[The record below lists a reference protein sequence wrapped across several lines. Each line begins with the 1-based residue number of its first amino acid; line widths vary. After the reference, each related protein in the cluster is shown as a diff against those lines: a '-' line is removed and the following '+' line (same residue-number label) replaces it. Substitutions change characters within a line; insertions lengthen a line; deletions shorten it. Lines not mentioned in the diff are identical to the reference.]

1 MGAGVQRQTV
11 NIEIESGIPEL
22 LDGYLPSTYS
32 RGSGAEAENERLTM
46 DERRSRYILLDRDG
60 VINRRRADVHAPC
73 WEAFEFLPRALEAL
87 RLLAV
92 HRYAGIV
99 ISRQPCGG
107 DGLQT
112 SAELDAITRRFLME
126 VAISEGHIAQVYYCR
141 HEEEDGCNCYE
152 PNAGLIARAK
162 SDHGFR
168 VQETYFVSGSEFELD
183 AAAAAGCPCVRIQRD
198 AFLQT
203 RQEDEEPCTVASS
216 LYDAAE
222 QILALGQVRERDYA
236 ALQV

>member
-1 MGAGVQRQTV
+1 MEEGQT
-11 NIEIESGIPEL
+11 
-22 LDGYLPSTYS
+22 
-32 RGSGAEAENERLTM
+32 
-46 DERRSRYILLDRDG
+46 RYILLDRDG
-60 VINRRRADVHAPC
+60 VINRRHANRHAEC
-73 WEAFEFLPRALEAL
+73 QETFEFLPRALEAL

-107 DGLQT
+107 DGPQT
-112 SAELDAITRRFLME
+112 SAELDAITRRFLLE

-141 HEEEDGCNCYE
+141 HGKEDGCNCYQ

-162 SDHGFR
+162 GDHGFR
-168 VQETYFVSGSEFELD
+168 VQETYFISESVFELE

-222 QILALGQVRERDYA
+222 QILALGQVHKRTYA